1 MSSTIKYKE
10 SLDLLLAFCDY
21 RERCT
26 SEVREK
32 MRALKLDEE
41 VKDRL
46 LEDLKE
52 LGVFDD
58 KRYIEAF
65 INGKVRIK
73 RWGKNKIKAALSA
86 KRLVEEDIKIGLEE
100 YIDEEL
106 YTEHLNHFF
115 NRKWDQ
121 LKNGKDYSTR
131 QKLFRFLYSKGYES
145 DLINDVFK
153 ENFKN

>member
-73 RWGKNKIKAALSA
+73 RWGKNKIKAAL
-86 KRLVEEDIKIGLEE
+86 
-100 YIDEEL
+100 
-106 YTEHLNHFF
+106 
-115 NRKWDQ
+115 
-121 LKNGKDYSTR
+121 
-131 QKLFRFLYSKGYES
+131 
-145 DLINDVFK
+145 
-153 ENFKN
+153 